1 MNIYP
6 HKHSLTSK
14 SQSGFTMLEILVALI
29 LGVGILTAAIS
40 MQVQHR
46 KGFRLSSNQLEMQTN
61 AKFVFEFLGKR
72 LREASSMGCRT
83 SQFLAGE
90 DIFGLWSADLEAQ
103 RDDHCYGKACIAF
116 NDTSVAYANFRPGYE
131 LLGYEYVGGNLNP
144 VPPVAFEFVSLGQY
158 NKNSDALTISGGYG
172 EVYNLARDQDLTA
185 VDSEFE
191 LDTAGITAGRFD
203 IKTSNYG
210 ILSSCSGAKIFKITD
225 FNEASG
231 IVQLGGGV
239 MADDNE
245 YGQLGVRA
253 LSVVGVSGNNREF
266 RRAAVTTYYV
276 GMDEHYVG
284 KKDIPTLYQD
294 IDGVSRPL
302 IKGVEEI
309 HFLYGLN
316 ENSEER
322 NIADRFITADVIEAQ
337 SIALNT
343 NLWSR
348 VVSVRIG
355 IIMRSVEEVYSND
368 VAQNMSLSCIDG
380 YVQSPVSDKFSRS
393 SYCSEVSLRNRNIG
407 NRYNLSS
414 L

>member
-6 HKHSLTSK
+6 YKNALVSK
-14 SQSGFTMLEILVALI
+14 SQAGFTMLEILVALV

-83 SQFLAGE
+83 SEFLAGE
-90 DIFGLWSADLEAQ
+90 DIFGLRGADLEAK
-103 RDDHCYGKACIAF
+103 RDEHCYGRACIAF
-116 NDTSVAYANFRPGYE
+116 NDTSVAYADFRPGYE
-131 LLGYEYVGGNLNP
+131 LLGYEYTGGNLTP
-144 VPPVAFEFVSLGQY
+144 LPPAAFEFVSLGQY

-172 EVYNLARDQDLTA
+172 EVYNLTRDQVLTP
-185 VDSEFE
+185 VDSQIE
-191 LDTAGITAGRFD
+191 LNTAAVPAGNKFD
-203 IKTSNYG
+203 IETSNYG

-245 YGQLGVRA
+245 FGQLGPA
-253 LSVVGVSGNNREF
+253 SSVVGVRGNNREF

-276 GMDEHYVG
+276 GMDEHFVG
-284 KKDIPTLYQD
+284 KKDVPTLYQD

-316 ENSEER
+316 ENNKER
-322 NIADRFITADVIEAQ
+322 NIADRFITADVIEAG
-337 SIALNT
+337 SIASGT
-343 NLWSR
+343 NLWSK

-368 VAQNMSLSCIDG
+368 VGQNMSLSCIDG

-407 NRYNLSS
+407 NRYSNS